1 MSVTRSAT
9 PTRPALARVLAV
21 AAAGGLVMA
30 VALGAGT
37 EVGAALAEAAGID
50 GGLSGR
56 LVPAVL
62 VSALAVPPVLWA
74 ARRAGR
80 RAAWLG
86 LGGDGGAWARS
97 FLVGVAVTATAALL
111 VLGAGTAA
119 GLLSWSRPEPATLV
133 GFVAGNALVAV
144 GLEALPEEVTLRGH
158 AWATLRG
165 RLGGRAAAF
174 GTVAIFL
181 LVPGASTVVAAA
193 TARLLGR
200 EPDPVG
206 LAPGGQHPVD
216 YLVLLTFF
224 GLALVAARTAGTPA
238 PLWTAIGTHLTFL
251 TVNRVALEGEDRDA
265 GWFAIEETPDAVLL
279 VPAYLLV
286 ATAAFAALRRRHTR
300 RRRRAARLT
309 AG

>member
-1 MSVTRSAT
+1 MSA
-9 PTRPALARVLAV
+9 PAPALVRVLGV

-37 EVGAALAEAAGID
+37 ELGAALADAAGFD
-50 GGLSGR
+50 GGLPAR

-62 VSALAVPPVLWA
+62 VSALAVPPVLFA

-86 LGGDGGAWARS
+86 LGGDGAAWARS
-97 FLVGVAVTATAALL
+97 FLVGVAVTGVAAAL

-119 GLLSWSRPEPATLV
+119 GMLSWSRPEPAVLV
-133 GFVAGNALVAV
+133 GFLASNALVAML
-144 GLEALPEEVTLRGH
+144 LEALPEELTLRGH

-165 RLGGRAAAF
+165 RLGGRAAAL

-181 LVPGASTVVAAA
+181 LVPGASTVVGAL
-193 TARLLGR
+193 TARLVGR
-200 EPDPVG
+200 DPDPVG

-216 YLVLLTFF
+216 YLVLLTLF

-251 TVNRVALEGEDRDA
+251 TVNRIALEGEDRRA
-265 GWFAIEETPDAVLL
+265 GWFAVEESPDAVLL

-286 ATAAFAALRRRHTR
+286 ATAVFAALRRRHTR
-300 RRRRAARLT
+300 RRRGVAVVT